1 MKSRWVLT
9 WKSDGSAKARMV
21 LIGFTDPD
29 LTDLRTDSPTVSRRA
44 RMMFLQLC
52 ANRRWKVKK
61 GDVVGA
67 FLQNDTETEKA
78 RQIYTDAV
86 PEIKAAMNM
95 KEDEVC
101 QLLKAGYGLTS
112 APRRW

>member
-1 MKSRWVLT
+1 
-9 WKSDGSAKARMV
+9 
-21 LIGFTDPD
+21 
-29 LTDLRTDSPTVSRRA
+29 
-44 RMMFLQLC
+44 MFLQLC

-78 RQIYTDAV
+78 RQIYTEAV

-101 QLLKAGYGLTS
+101 QILKAGYGLTS
-112 APRRW
+112 APRRWWEQVCRDLEKLGTSASRIEACL